1 MSKKKIP
8 SRHSSFKVITSADAD
23 ALPLS
28 PIEIPTFPH
37 EVMFGGAME
46 HYYEAYYDRNEIC
59 PSYQFASAIIQVG
72 AIMGRSVWI
81 VGMPKPLYPNVY
93 AMLLGKTAAPRKS
106 TARQFAVEH
115 AKSVKLIDENPPL
128 QVISSVATTEG
139 LVHQLRTKEMRQAQR
154 TVEGEDGAKDTE
166 QYLKEIV
173 VYPDLPEFEGVR
185 MLIHIDEMM
194 SMFTKRQQQSS
205 SGIIATLTELYSM
218 PLDIQNTSK
227 TASELAEYPCV
238 SILGCS
244 TQEWFGQGIRTSDI
258 IGGWANRWQYYSGEK
273 MPPKS
278 YAEELDGRHLA
289 RWNEHLVS
297 LRQQF
302 EGTHQRFTMTDE
314 VRERKHNAYIEEHD
328 RLWDSDNELANAAS
342 ARQQDHVHK
351 LALIFTL
358 MDTPVGN
365 TVVGEEQWEKAETV
379 GQYLLESNLQLFGA
393 IATDA
398 IAENENKILAV
409 LEKKGN
415 EANKRDIRRAINSN
429 MMSADAFNKALDALE
444 KAGHVE
450 LIPSGRKTIVTRI
463 FR

>member
-1 MSKKKIP
+1 
-8 SRHSSFKVITSADAD
+8 
-23 ALPLS
+23 
-28 PIEIPTFPH
+28 
-37 EVMFGGAME
+37 
-46 HYYEAYYDRNEIC
+46 
-59 PSYQFASAIIQVG
+59 
-72 AIMGRSVWI
+72 
-81 VGMPKPLYPNVY
+81 
-93 AMLLGKTAAPRKS
+93 
-106 TARQFAVEH
+106 
-115 AKSVKLIDENPPL
+115 
-128 QVISSVATTEG
+128 
-139 LVHQLRTKEMRQAQR
+139 
-154 TVEGEDGAKDTE
+154 
-166 QYLKEIV
+166 
-173 VYPDLPEFEGVR
+173 
-185 MLIHIDEMM
+185 
-194 SMFTKRQQQSS
+194 
-205 SGIIATLTELYSM
+205 M

-297 LRQQF
+297 LRQEF
-302 EGTHQRFTMTDE
+302 EGKHQRFTMTKD
-314 VRERKHNAYIEEHD
+314 VRERKHDAYIEEHD

-379 GQYLLESNLQLFGA
+379 GRYLLESNMQLFGA

-444 KAGHVE
+444 KAGHIE
-450 LIPSGRKTIVTRI
+450 LIPSGRKTMVSRI